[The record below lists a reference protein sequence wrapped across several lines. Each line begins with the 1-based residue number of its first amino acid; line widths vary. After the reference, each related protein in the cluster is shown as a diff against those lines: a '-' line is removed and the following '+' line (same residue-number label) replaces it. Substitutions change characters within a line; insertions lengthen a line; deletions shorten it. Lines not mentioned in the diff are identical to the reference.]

1 MSLLNNDNT
10 SFGLKIYNNDKAYKI
25 LNQLIMFGYEITEY
39 NCKYC
44 YTKGSYDGINNY
56 SYLKVFTDKFNVSLA
71 CNNEIILSENSEHKL
86 KEKFFNCIDVICP
99 NNNVCLKNKLDQK
112 KICLQYYSH
121 YGRGRNIF
129 NKMNYTEVN
138 LRKSLANLIKLF
150 AHVSFRTDD
159 YKNITYKD
167 FKDIW
172 SYNNTNPFIPF
183 NKAYTIEGITYR
195 DVYLLYL
202 TLSGKH
208 TQLKNEIKEF
218 VGVEDDIIISSLRE
232 SIKLDIENEKEALIK
247 NVQGEV
253 AQLKK
258 EIFELT
264 KQKYLAALKKFKCNM
279 DILKNKFSKDISD
292 ISYSSHILDQT
303 LNNTIDQLTYF
314 ENHKMIESFSSA
326 LSYNSEFGRT
336 YFYDNIRNMKNFS

>member
-1 MSLLNNDNT
+1 MSLLNIDNT

-25 LNQLIMFGYEITEY
+25 LNQLIMFGYEITEHY
-39 NCKYC
+39 CKYC

-56 SYLKVFTDKFNVSLA
+56 SYLKVFADKFNVSLA
-71 CNNEIILSENSEHKL
+71 CNNEIILSENSESKL
-86 KEKFFNCIDVICP
+86 KEKLFNCIDVICP
-99 NNNVCLKNKLDQK
+99 NNIVCIKNKLDQK
-112 KICLQYYSH
+112 RIGTQYYSE

-129 NKMNYTEVN
+129 NKMNSSEVN

-159 YKNITYKD
+159 FKALTYKD
-167 FKDIW
+167 FKDNW

-183 NKAYTIEGITYR
+183 NKAYTIEGITYQ

-202 TLSGKH
+202 TLSGKR
-208 TQLKNEIKEF
+208 TQLKKEIKEF

-232 SIKLDIENEKEALIK
+232 SIKSNIENEKEALIK

-253 AQLKK
+253 AQLKE

-264 KQKYLAALKKFKCNM
+264 KQKYLAALKNFKCNV
-279 DILKNKFSKDISD
+279 DKLKIKFFKDISD
-292 ISYSSHILDQT
+292 VGYSSPILDQT
-303 LNNTIDQLTYF
+303 LKNAVDQLVHF
-314 ENHKMIESFSSA
+314 ENHKMIDSFSNA
-326 LSYNSEFGRT
+326 LSYNSEFGRN
-336 YFYDNIRNMKNFS
+336 YFYNNVKNFS

>member
-1 MSLLNNDNT
+1 MSLLNIDNT

-25 LNQLIMFGYEITEY
+25 LNQLIMFGYEITEH

-71 CNNEIILSENSEHKL
+71 CNNEIILSENSELKL
-86 KEKFFNCIDVICP
+86 KEKLFNCIDVICS

-112 KICLQYYSH
+112 RIVQQYYSNF
-121 YGRGRNIF
+121 GRGRNIY
-129 NKMNYTEVN
+129 NKINSNETN
-138 LRKSLANLIKLF
+138 LRKSLANLVKLF

-159 YKNITYKD
+159 FKAITYED
-167 FKDIW
+167 FKDNW

-202 TLSGKH
+202 TLSGKR
-208 TQLKNEIKEF
+208 TQLKKEIKEF

-232 SIKLDIENEKEALIK
+232 SIKSNIENEKEELIK

-253 AQLKK
+253 AQLKE

-264 KQKYLAALKKFKCNM
+264 KQKYLAALKKFKCNV
-279 DILKNKFSKDISD
+279 DILKIKFFKDISD
-292 ISYSSHILDQT
+292 VGYSSPILDQT
-303 LNNTIDQLTYF
+303 LKNAIDQLVHF
-314 ENHKMIESFSSA
+314 ENHKMIDSFSNA
-326 LSYNSEFGRT
+326 LSYNSEFGRD